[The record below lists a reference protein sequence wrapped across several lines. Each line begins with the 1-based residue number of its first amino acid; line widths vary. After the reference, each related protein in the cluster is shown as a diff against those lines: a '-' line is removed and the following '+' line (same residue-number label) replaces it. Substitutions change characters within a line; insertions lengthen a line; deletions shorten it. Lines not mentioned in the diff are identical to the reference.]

1 MQLLRH
7 SLNVVQTLN
16 TNDELDALELLFQP
30 RNALLIILFSKNF
43 FELIWINADRT
54 AGNYP
59 SLNLDPVGCPVKP
72 TIALA
77 PWISTLRGSTYSR
90 REQLLKK

>member
-30 RNALLIILFSKNF
+30 RNALLVILFSKNF
-43 FELIWINADRT
+43 FELIWINADREST

-72 TIALA
+72 TLH
-77 PWISTLRGSTYSR
+77 
-90 REQLLKK
+90 